1 MGVPHVVKLWHP
13 YDARLYVRCGWDLFA
28 VGRAPSNASSLV
40 VWRTTGRDF
49 ATAMCDIA
57 RTLSSS
63 ERWLIITPCGKN
75 QCSEGGSNYG
85 CCVGNTHLRVSSRAR
100 GVLNEGNILRDGRA
114 IGEVA
119 RCGAVE
125 RVGR

>member
-1 MGVPHVVKLWHP
+1 MKLWHP

-75 QCSEGGSNYG
+75 QCSRR
-85 CCVGNTHLRVSSRAR
+85 VAQTMAVALRTRTFGIPV
-100 GVLNEGNILRDGRA
+100 EP
-114 IGEVA
+114 EVY
-119 RCGAVE
+119 
-125 RVGR
+125 